1 MLQKYT
7 HSDLTK
13 CSCEQTDSKRC
24 WCGWKEVPPSTCM
37 TCSTMA
43 AMNQKQGTTCQR
55 KKLPARIQLLAR
67 QFHQQLLKTNWK
79 RRSRSAF
86 YSVRLSAQSFLVARA
101 DWAWGPRNCES
112 VGLICC
118 AGGGLKSIPRTEY
131 YPPSLGRVEEEA
143 KASFGVCSKSVTY
156 SAQSVKFMQNVSDG
170 GIHRLERAFSIS

>member
-7 HSDLTK
+7 HSDLIK

-24 WCGWKEVPPSTCM
+24 WCGWNEVPPSTCM
-37 TCSTMA
+37 TRSTMA
-43 AMNQKQGTTCQR
+43 AMNQKWGATCRR
-55 KKLPARIQLLAR
+55 KKLPARIQLLPR

-86 YSVRLSAQSFLVARA
+86 YSVRLSAQSFLATSSQGRLSM
-101 DWAWGPRNCES
+101 GN

-118 AGGGLKSIPRTEY
+118 AGGGLKSIPRTEH
-131 YPPSLGRVEEEA
+131 YPTSFGRVEEEK

-156 SAQSVKFMQNVSDG
+156 SAWSVKFMQNMSNG
-170 GIHRLERAFSIS
+170 GIHRSESL